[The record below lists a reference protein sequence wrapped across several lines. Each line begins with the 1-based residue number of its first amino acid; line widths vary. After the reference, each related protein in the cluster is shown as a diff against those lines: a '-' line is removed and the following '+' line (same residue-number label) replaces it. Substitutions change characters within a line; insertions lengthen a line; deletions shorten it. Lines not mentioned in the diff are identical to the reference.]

1 MEAGKESVP
10 SVTTAAASP
19 SPQQNALGPLGGEPG
34 EQLKI
39 GHRVV
44 QTPAQTAQQHKAPVS
59 TFQPL
64 AQGEAGV
71 RLVLDPGEAEDLG
84 MVWDGAQRVE
94 IPLLQGRGGRPA
106 GTGSHSPCRPQ

>member
-1 MEAGKESVP
+1 M
-10 SVTTAAASP
+10 
-19 SPQQNALGPLGGEPG
+19 GGEPG

-59 TFQPL
+59 PFQPL

-94 IPLLQGRGGRPA
+94 IPYYKAGVDAQPGQGLIALVGRNDQVA
-106 GTGSHSPCRPQ
+106 RDRREDETGVQGMAPTT